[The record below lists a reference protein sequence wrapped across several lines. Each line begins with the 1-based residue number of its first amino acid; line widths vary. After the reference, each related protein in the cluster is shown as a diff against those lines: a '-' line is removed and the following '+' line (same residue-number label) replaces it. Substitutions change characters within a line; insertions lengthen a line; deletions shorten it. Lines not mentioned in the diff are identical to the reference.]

1 MEMNLLYGI
10 GFRLVLLDAEAKPV
24 LEKLPFSYAVFLN
37 RLSVLLH
44 IEFGFQTEPSHKKSR
59 QQSNEYRTRYD
70 ALMRSNDHSIRLL
83 LLHSL
88 QG

>member
-1 MEMNLLYGI
+1 MMEDKKNTTQNSIFKQNIFEPTMEINLLYGI

-24 LEKLPFSYAVFLN
+24 LEKHPFSYVVFLN

-59 QQSNEYRTRYD
+59 QQ
-70 ALMRSNDHSIRLL
+70 
-83 LLHSL
+83 
-88 QG
+88 